1 MCKHKQQ
8 DMKTIFTDKDKA
20 DFVPE
25 MGLKYMDFFN
35 NTQWGMVG
43 YYDTDINTPNT
54 SVFDLHLITS
64 LNGGECAPVQ
74 KEIQNDVNQFT
85 STSNVNVPAFETSYD
100 IIIQKNIM
108 NLNQTS
114 CP

>member
-1 MCKHKQQ
+1 
-8 DMKTIFTDKDKA
+8 MKTIFTDKDKA
-20 DFVPE
+20 YFVPE

-64 LNGGECAPVQ
+64 LNGGECSPFYRDMY
-74 KEIQNDVNQFT
+74 KTTLTKSENPTVNI
-85 STSNVNVPAFETSYD
+85 PAFEST
-100 IIIQKNIM
+100 IELIIQKNDM
-108 NLNQTS
+108 NLNQNS
-114 CP
+114 CN